1 MIIFKSDEEIEKMYK
16 IGQITCKIL
25 LYLEENISDGISS
38 LEIDSM
44 ARQKAGEAHAYPAFL
59 GYYGFPKAICVSIN
73 EEVVHGIPSKRVII
87 RKGDLVSLDFGLFYD
102 GFYSDMA
109 RTFIVGKT
117 DAVGTKLNEVTKEC
131 LNYGIEQAVA
141 GNHISDISVAVE
153 NHALNNKFSVVKDY
167 VGHGVGKELHED
179 PQVPN
184 YYTGR
189 TGDEIAAGMT
199 LAIEPMITEGKSDVF
214 VKRNHWTVA
223 TRDHKRSSH
232 FEDSIAITRKGVRI
246 LTRV

>member
-1 MIIFKSDEEIEKMYK
+1 MIVLKSDEEIEKMYK

-25 LYLEENISDGISS
+25 LFLEDNISAGISS
-38 LEIDSM
+38 FDIDRM
-44 ARQKAGEAHAYPAFL
+44 ARQKAEDMHTYPAFL

-73 EEVVHGIPSKRVII
+73 DEVVHGIPSKKVII
-87 RKGDLVSLDFGLFYD
+87 KKGDLVSLDFGLLYD

-109 RTFIVGKT
+109 RTLIVGRT
-117 DAVGTKLNEVTKEC
+117 DTEGTKLNRVTQEC
-131 LNYGIEQAVA
+131 LDDGIKQAVP

-153 NHALNNKFSVVKDY
+153 NHALDNKFSVVKDY

-189 TGDEIAAGMT
+189 IGEEIVAGMT

-232 FEDSIAITRKGVRI
+232 FEDSVAITKKGVRI
-246 LTRV
+246 LTRI